1 MSIEA
6 AKLFL
11 EKMKTDE
18 KFAEKIAAE
27 STEEARMAL
36 AQTEGFIF
44 TSADMEQVVSEE
56 LSDDELDA
64 VAGGLV
70 NCIQAPGLPRNAN

>member
-11 EKMKTDE
+11 ERMKTDE
-18 KFAEKIAAE
+18 KFATKIAAE

-44 TSADMEQVVSEE
+44 TAADMEQVVGED

-64 VAGGLV
+64 VAGGAV
-70 NCIQAPGLPRNAN
+70 NSIQAPGLPRNAN